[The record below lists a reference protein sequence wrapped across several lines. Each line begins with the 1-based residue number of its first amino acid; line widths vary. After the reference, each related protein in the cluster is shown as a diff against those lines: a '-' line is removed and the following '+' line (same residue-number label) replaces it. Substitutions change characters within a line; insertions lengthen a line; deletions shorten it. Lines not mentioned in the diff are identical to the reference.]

1 MIYQKELP
9 VRMEVDVV
17 VAGGGA
23 SGVAAAVSA
32 ARMGK
37 SVLLAEAGGALG
49 GVGTSGMVPAFAP
62 FDDGVHV
69 LCAGIGMEIRRQVS
83 THVPTNTYWTP
94 IDAEELKRTYDRV
107 TTDAGVKVLFFT
119 TVCDVLAADGH
130 IEGVVLTSKTGLY
143 AVKAKVFVDCTGDG
157 TLNALGGGSFEI
169 GNEEGKTMP
178 PTLCSQW
185 AGVDKDVYWSN
196 NIPAQLEKAIGDGVF
211 TYADRHLSGMF
222 IREGGVAGGN
232 IGHIFDND
240 PLDEES
246 LTRAMMWGR
255 ASMME
260 YVRFYREY
268 IKGCENARLIGTG
281 AMLGIRES
289 RRTVCDYMLSVGDYI
304 SRAEF
309 ADEIGRYCYP
319 VDIHIMNTKTDEM
332 ERFRQE
338 YENMRYQKGESY
350 GIPYRS
356 LTAASWDNLLTAGRC
371 MGTDRQMEAS
381 IRVMPGCFITGE
393 AAGTAA
399 ALAVDRASD
408 GCAADVR
415 TVDPALLQRTLA
427 GNGAYMREELMK

>member
-9 VRMEVDVV
+9 VRLEADVV

-23 SGVAAAVSA
+23 SGVAAAVAA

-49 GVGTSGMVPAFAP
+49 GVGTSGLVPAFAP
-62 FDDGVHV
+62 FDDGVNV
-69 LCAGIGMEIRRQVS
+69 LCGGIGMEIRRQVS
-83 THVPTNTYWTP
+83 VHVPTNTYWTP
-94 IDAEELKRTYDRV
+94 IDAEELKRTYDKV

-157 TLNALGGGSFEI
+157 TLNALGGGAFEI

-185 AGVDKDVYWSN
+185 AGVDKDAYWSN
-196 NIPAQLEKAIGDGVF
+196 NIPAQLEKAIEDGVF

-222 IREGGVAGGN
+222 LREGGVAGGN

-246 LTRAMMWGR
+246 LTKAMMWGR

-268 IKGCENARLIGTG
+268 IRGCENVRLVGTG

-289 RRTVCDYMLSVGDYI
+289 RRTVCDYMLSVSDYI
-304 SRAEF
+304 ARADF

-338 YENMRYQKGESY
+338 YENMRYEKGESY

-399 ALAVDRASD
+399 ALAVDQSAAVRAV
-408 GCAADVR
+408 DV
-415 TVDPALLQRTLA
+415 ALLQRTLA
-427 GNGAYMREELMK
+427 GNGAYVRSELIK

>member
-1 MIYQKELP
+1 
-9 VRMEVDVV
+9 
-17 VAGGGA
+17 
-23 SGVAAAVSA
+23 
-32 ARMGK
+32 
-37 SVLLAEAGGALG
+37 
-49 GVGTSGMVPAFAP
+49 
-62 FDDGVHV
+62 
-69 LCAGIGMEIRRQVS
+69 
-83 THVPTNTYWTP
+83 
-94 IDAEELKRTYDRV
+94 
-107 TTDAGVKVLFFT
+107 
-119 TVCDVLAADGH
+119 VLAADGH

-185 AGVDKDVYWSN
+185 AGVDRDAYWSN

-240 PLDEES
+240 PLDEQS
-246 LTRAMMWGR
+246 LTKAMMWGR
-255 ASMME
+255 ASMLE
-260 YVRFYREY
+260 YMRFYREY
-268 IKGCENARLIGTG
+268 IRGCENVRLVGTG

-289 RRTVCDYMLSVGDYI
+289 RRTVCDYMLSVSDYI
-304 SRAEF
+304 ARADF

-338 YENMRYQKGESY
+338 YENMRYEKGESY

-399 ALAVDRASD
+399 ALAVDHASD

-427 GNGAYMREELMK
+427 GNGAYVRSELIK

>member
-9 VRMEVDVV
+9 VRLEADVV

-23 SGVAAAVSA
+23 SGVAAAVAA

-62 FDDGVHV
+62 FDDGVNV
-69 LCAGIGMEIRRQVS
+69 LCGGIGMEIRRQVS
-83 THVPTNTYWTP
+83 VHVPTNTYWTP
-94 IDAEELKRTYDRV
+94 IDAEELKRTYDKV

-157 TLNALGGGSFEI
+157 TLNALGGGAFEI

-185 AGVDKDVYWSN
+185 AGVDKDAYWSN
-196 NIPAQLEKAIGDGVF
+196 NIPAQLEKAIEDGVF

-222 IREGGVAGGN
+222 LREGGVAGGN

-246 LTRAMMWGR
+246 LTKAMMWGR
-255 ASMME
+255 ASMLE
-260 YVRFYREY
+260 YMRFYREY
-268 IKGCENARLIGTG
+268 IRGCENVRLVGTG

-289 RRTVCDYMLSVGDYI
+289 RRTVCDYMLSVSDYI
-304 SRAEF
+304 ARADF

-338 YENMRYQKGESY
+338 YENMRYEKGESY

-399 ALAVDRASD
+399 ALAADH
-408 GCAADVR
+408 GTDVR
-415 TVDPALLQRTLA
+415 GVDVALLQRTLA
-427 GNGAYMREELMK
+427 GNGAYVREELIR

>member
-9 VRMEVDVV
+9 VRLEADVV

-23 SGVAAAVSA
+23 SGVAAAVAA

-49 GVGTSGMVPAFAP
+49 GVGTSGLVPAFAP
-62 FDDGVHV
+62 FDDGVNV
-69 LCAGIGMEIRRQVS
+69 LCGGIGMEIRRQVS
-83 THVPTNTYWTP
+83 VHVPTNTYWTP
-94 IDAEELKRTYDRV
+94 IDAEELKRTYDRIA
-107 TTDAGVKVLFFT
+107 TDAGVKVLFFT

-157 TLNALGGGSFEI
+157 TLNALGGGAFEI

-185 AGVDKDVYWSN
+185 AGVDRDAYWSN

-246 LTRAMMWGR
+246 LTKAMMWGR
-255 ASMME
+255 ASMLE
-260 YVRFYREY
+260 YMRFYREY
-268 IKGCENARLIGTG
+268 IRGCENVRLVGTG

-289 RRTVCDYMLSVGDYI
+289 RRTVCDYMLSVSDYI
-304 SRAEF
+304 ARADF

-399 ALAVDRASD
+399 ALAADH
-408 GCAADVR
+408 GTDVR
-415 TVDPALLQRTLA
+415 GVDVALLQRTLA
-427 GNGAYMREELMK
+427 GNGAYVREELIR

>member
-1 MIYQKELP
+1 MMIYQKELP
-9 VRMEVDVV
+9 VRMEMDVV

-23 SGVAAAVSA
+23 SGVAAAVAA

-37 SVLLAEAGGALG
+37 SVLLVDAGGALG

-62 FDDGVHV
+62 FDDGVNV

-83 THVPTNTYWTP
+83 THVPVNTYWTP
-94 IDAEELKRTYDRV
+94 IDAEELKRTYDKI
-107 TTDAGVKVLFFT
+107 TMDAGVKVLFFT
-119 TVCDVLAADGH
+119 TVCDVLASDGH
-130 IEGVVLTSKTGLY
+130 IEGVVLTSRTGLY

-157 TLNALGGGSFEI
+157 NLNALGGGQFEI

-185 AGVDKDVYWSN
+185 AGVDKSAYWSN
-196 NIPAQLEKAIGDGVF
+196 NIPAQLEKAIEDGVF
-211 TYADRHLSGMF
+211 TYADRHLTGMF
-222 IREGGVAGGN
+222 LLEGGVAGGN

-246 LTRAMMWGR
+246 LTKAMMWGR
-255 ASMME
+255 ASMVE
-260 YVRFYREY
+260 YTRFYREY

-281 AMLGIRES
+281 SMLGVRES
-289 RRTVCDYMLSVGDYI
+289 RRTVCEYMLSVEDYI
-304 SRAEF
+304 ARADF

-319 VDIHIMNTKTDEM
+319 VDIHIMNTTSDEM
-332 ERFRQE
+332 ERFRNE
-338 YENMRYQKGESY
+338 YINMRYEKGESY

-356 LTAASWDNLLTAGRC
+356 LVASSYDNLLTAGRC

-399 ALAVDRASD
+399 ALAADQ
-408 GCAADVR
+408 ADVR
-415 TVDPALLQRTLA
+415 AVDTVLLQRTLA
-427 GNGAYMREELMK
+427 GNGAYVREELVK

>member
-9 VRMEVDVV
+9 VRLEADVV

-23 SGVAAAVSA
+23 SGVAAAVAA

-49 GVGTSGMVPAFAP
+49 GVGTSGLVPAFAP
-62 FDDGVHV
+62 FDDGVNV
-69 LCAGIGMEIRRQVS
+69 LCGGIGMEIRRQVS
-83 THVPTNTYWTP
+83 VHVPTNTYWTP
-94 IDAEELKRTYDRV
+94 IDAEELKRTYDKV

-119 TVCDVLAADGH
+119 TVCDVLAADRH

-157 TLNALGGGSFEI
+157 TLNALGGGAFEI

-185 AGVDKDVYWSN
+185 AGVDKDAYWSN

-222 IREGGVAGGN
+222 VREGGVAGGN
-232 IGHIFDND
+232 IGHIFDNN

-246 LTRAMMWGR
+246 LTKAMMWGR
-255 ASMME
+255 ASMLE
-260 YVRFYREY
+260 YMRFYREY
-268 IKGCENARLIGTG
+268 IRGCENVRLVGTG

-289 RRTVCDYMLSVGDYI
+289 RRTVCDYMLSVEDYI
-304 SRAEF
+304 ARADF

-319 VDIHIMNTKTDEM
+319 VDIHIMNTKIDEM

-338 YENMRYQKGESY
+338 YENMRYEKGESY

-399 ALAVDRASD
+399 ALAADH
-408 GCAADVR
+408 GTDVR
-415 TVDPALLQRTLA
+415 AVDVALLQRTLA
-427 GNGAYMREELMK
+427 GNGAYVREELIG

>member
-9 VRMEVDVV
+9 VRLEADVV

-23 SGVAAAVSA
+23 SGVAAAVAA

-49 GVGTSGMVPAFAP
+49 GVGTSGLVPAFAP
-62 FDDGVHV
+62 FDDGVNV
-69 LCAGIGMEIRRQVS
+69 LCGGIGMEIRRQVS
-83 THVPTNTYWTP
+83 VHVPTNTYWTP
-94 IDAEELKRTYDRV
+94 IDAEELKRTYDKV

-119 TVCDVLAADGH
+119 TVCDVLAADRH

-157 TLNALGGGSFEI
+157 TLNALGGGAFEI

-185 AGVDKDVYWSN
+185 AGVDKDAYWSN

-222 IREGGVAGGN
+222 VREGGVAGGN
-232 IGHIFDND
+232 IGHIFDNN

-246 LTRAMMWGR
+246 MTKAMMWGR
-255 ASMME
+255 ASMLE
-260 YVRFYREY
+260 YMRFYREY
-268 IKGCENARLIGTG
+268 IRGCENVRLVGTG

-289 RRTVCDYMLSVGDYI
+289 RRTVCDYMLSVEDYI
-304 SRAEF
+304 ARADF

-319 VDIHIMNTKTDEM
+319 VDIHIMNTKIDEM

-338 YENMRYQKGESY
+338 YENMRYEKGESY

-399 ALAVDRASD
+399 ALAADH
-408 GCAADVR
+408 GTDVR
-415 TVDPALLQRTLA
+415 AVDVALLQRTLA
-427 GNGAYMREELMK
+427 GNGAYVREELIG

>member
-9 VRMEVDVV
+9 VRLEADVV

-23 SGVAAAVSA
+23 SGVAAAVAA

-49 GVGTSGMVPAFAP
+49 GVGTSGLVPAFAP
-62 FDDGVHV
+62 FDDGVNV
-69 LCAGIGMEIRRQVS
+69 LCGGIGMEIRRQVS
-83 THVPTNTYWTP
+83 VHVPTNTYWTP
-94 IDAEELKRTYDRV
+94 IDAEELKRTYDKV

-157 TLNALGGGSFEI
+157 TLNALGGGAFEI

-185 AGVDKDVYWSN
+185 AGVDRDAYWSN

-222 IREGGVAGGN
+222 VREGGVAGGN

-246 LTRAMMWGR
+246 LTKAMMWGR
-255 ASMME
+255 ASMLE
-260 YVRFYREY
+260 YMRFYREY
-268 IKGCENARLIGTG
+268 IRGCENVRLVGTG

-289 RRTVCDYMLSVGDYI
+289 RRTVCDYMLSVSDYI
-304 SRAEF
+304 ARADF

-338 YENMRYQKGESY
+338 YENMRYEKGESY

-399 ALAVDRASD
+399 ALAADH
-408 GCAADVR
+408 GTDVR
-415 TVDPALLQRTLA
+415 GVDVALLQRTLA
-427 GNGAYMREELMK
+427 GNGAYVREELIR

>member
-9 VRMEVDVV
+9 VRLEADVV

-23 SGVAAAVSA
+23 SGVAAAVAA

-49 GVGTSGMVPAFAP
+49 GVGTSGLVPAFAP
-62 FDDGVHV
+62 FDDGVNV
-69 LCAGIGMEIRRQVS
+69 LCGGIGMEIRRQVS
-83 THVPTNTYWTP
+83 VHVPTNTYWTP
-94 IDAEELKRTYDRV
+94 IDAEELKRTYDRI

-185 AGVDKDVYWSN
+185 AGVDRDAYWSN
-196 NIPAQLEKAIGDGVF
+196 NIPAQLEKAIEDGVF

-222 IREGGVAGGN
+222 VREGGVAGGN

-246 LTRAMMWGR
+246 LTKAMMWGR
-255 ASMME
+255 ASMLE
-260 YVRFYREY
+260 YMRFYREY
-268 IKGCENARLIGTG
+268 IRGCENVRLVGTG

-289 RRTVCDYMLSVGDYI
+289 RRTVCDYMLSVSDYI
-304 SRAEF
+304 ARADF

-332 ERFRQE
+332 ERFRKE
-338 YENMRYQKGESY
+338 YENMRYEKGESY

-399 ALAVDRASD
+399 ALAVEH
-408 GCAADVR
+408 GTDVR
-415 TVDPALLQRTLA
+415 AVDVALLQRTLA
-427 GNGAYMREELMK
+427 GNGAYVREELIR

>member
-9 VRMEVDVV
+9 VRLEADVV

-23 SGVAAAVSA
+23 SGVAAAVAA

-49 GVGTSGMVPAFAP
+49 GVGTSGLVPAFAP
-62 FDDGVHV
+62 FDDGVNV

-83 THVPTNTYWTP
+83 VHVPTNTYWTP
-94 IDAEELKRTYDRV
+94 IDAEELKRTYDKV
-107 TTDAGVKVLFFT
+107 TMEAGVKVLFFT

-185 AGVDKDVYWSN
+185 AGVDKDAYWSN
-196 NIPAQLEKAIGDGVF
+196 NIPAQLEKAIEDGVF

-222 IREGGVAGGN
+222 VREGGVAGGN

-246 LTRAMMWGR
+246 LTKAMMWGR

-268 IKGCENARLIGTG
+268 IRGCENVRLVGTG

-289 RRTVCDYMLSVGDYI
+289 RRTVCDYMLSVSDYI
-304 SRAEF
+304 ARADF

-338 YENMRYQKGESY
+338 YENMRYEKGESY

-399 ALAVDRASD
+399 ALAADTRQ
-408 GCAADVR
+408 ADVR
-415 TVDPALLQRTLA
+415 AVDPVLLQRTLA
-427 GNGAYMREELMK
+427 GNGAYVRSELIK

>member
-9 VRMEVDVV
+9 VRLEADVV

-23 SGVAAAVSA
+23 SGVAAAVAA

-49 GVGTSGMVPAFAP
+49 GVGTSGLVPAFAP
-62 FDDGVHV
+62 FDDGVNV
-69 LCAGIGMEIRRQVS
+69 LCGGIGMEIRRQVS
-83 THVPTNTYWTP
+83 VHVPTNTYWTP
-94 IDAEELKRTYDRV
+94 IDAEELKRTYDKV

-185 AGVDKDVYWSN
+185 AGVDRDAYWSN

-246 LTRAMMWGR
+246 LTKAMMWGR
-255 ASMME
+255 ASMLE
-260 YVRFYREY
+260 YMRFYREY
-268 IKGCENARLIGTG
+268 IRGCENVRLVGTG

-289 RRTVCDYMLSVGDYI
+289 RRTVCDYMLSVSDYI
-304 SRAEF
+304 ARADF

-338 YENMRYQKGESY
+338 YENMRYEKGESY

-399 ALAVDRASD
+399 ALAADH
-408 GCAADVR
+408 GTDVR
-415 TVDPALLQRTLA
+415 GVDVALLQRTLA
-427 GNGAYMREELMK
+427 GNGAYVRSELIK

>member
-9 VRMEVDVV
+9 VRLEADIV

-23 SGVAAAVSA
+23 SGVAAAVAA

-37 SVLLAEAGGALG
+37 SVLLVESGGALG
-49 GVGTSGMVPAFAP
+49 GVGTTGLVPAFAP
-62 FDDGVHV
+62 FGDGVNV
-69 LCAGIGMEIRRQVS
+69 LCGGIGMEIRRQVS
-83 THVPTNTYWTP
+83 LHVPMETAWTP
-94 IDAEELKRTYDRV
+94 IDTEELKRTYDII
-107 TTDAGVKVLFFT
+107 TTEAGVKVLFFT
-119 TVCDVLAADGH
+119 TVCDVLAAEGH

-143 AVKAKVFVDCTGDG
+143 AVKAKIFVDCTGDG
-157 TLNALGGGSFEI
+157 TLNALGGGAFEI

-196 NIPAQLEKAIGDGVF
+196 NIPAQLEKAIEDGVF
-211 TYADRHLSGMF
+211 TYADRHLTGMF
-222 IREGGVAGGN
+222 LQEGGMAGGN

-240 PLDEES
+240 PLDEQS
-246 LTRAMMWGR
+246 LTKAMMWGR

-268 IKGCENARLIGTG
+268 VKGCENVRLVGT
-281 AMLGIRES
+281 ASMLGIRES
-289 RRTVCDYMLSVGDYI
+289 RRTVCDYMLSVEDYI
-304 SRAEF
+304 ARADF

-338 YENMRYQKGESY
+338 YIHMRYEPGESY

-356 LTAASWDNLLTAGRC
+356 LTAVSWDNLLTAGRC

-399 ALAVDRASD
+399 ALALDQET
-408 GCAADVR
+408 DVR
-415 TVDPALLQRTLA
+415 AVDVALLQRTLA
-427 GNGAYMREELMK
+427 GNGAYMREELVK

>member
-9 VRMEVDVV
+9 VRLEADVV

-23 SGVAAAVSA
+23 SGVAAAVAA

-49 GVGTSGMVPAFAP
+49 GVGTSGLVPAFAP
-62 FDDGVHV
+62 FDDGVNV
-69 LCAGIGMEIRRQVS
+69 LCGGIGMEIRRQVS
-83 THVPTNTYWTP
+83 VHVPTNTYWTP
-94 IDAEELKRTYDRV
+94 IDAEELKRTYDKV

-157 TLNALGGGSFEI
+157 TLNALGGGAFEI

-185 AGVDKDVYWSN
+185 AGVDRDAYWSN

-246 LTRAMMWGR
+246 LTKAMMWGR
-255 ASMME
+255 ASMLE
-260 YVRFYREY
+260 YMRFYREY
-268 IKGCENARLIGTG
+268 IRGCENVRLVGTG

-289 RRTVCDYMLSVGDYI
+289 RRTVCDYMLSVSDYI
-304 SRAEF
+304 ARADF

-338 YENMRYQKGESY
+338 YENMRYEKGESY

-399 ALAVDRASD
+399 ALAADTRQ
-408 GCAADVR
+408 ADVR
-415 TVDPALLQRTLA
+415 GVDVALLQRTLA
-427 GNGAYMREELMK
+427 GNGAYVREELIR

>member
-9 VRMEVDVV
+9 VRLEADVV

-23 SGVAAAVSA
+23 SGVAAAVAA

-49 GVGTSGMVPAFAP
+49 GVGTTGMVPAFAP
-62 FDDGVHV
+62 FDDGVNV
-69 LCAGIGMEIRRQVS
+69 LCGGIGMEIRRQVS
-83 THVPTNTYWTP
+83 AHVPTNTYWTP
-94 IDAEELKRTYDRV
+94 IDAEELKRTYDKV
-107 TTDAGVKVLFFT
+107 TTEAGVKVLFFT
-119 TVCDVLAADGH
+119 TVCDVLAKDGH

-143 AVKAKVFVDCTGDG
+143 AVTAKVFVDCTGDG
-157 TLNALGGGSFEI
+157 TLNALGGGAFEI

-185 AGVDKDVYWSN
+185 AGVDKDAYWSN
-196 NIPAQLEKAIGDGVF
+196 NIPAQLEKAIEDGVF

-222 IREGGVAGGN
+222 VREGGVAGGN
-232 IGHIFDND
+232 IGHIFDNN

-246 LTRAMMWGR
+246 LTKAMMWGR
-255 ASMME
+255 ASMLE
-260 YVRFYREY
+260 YMRFYREY
-268 IKGCENARLIGTG
+268 IRGCENVRLVGTG

-304 SRAEF
+304 ARADF

-338 YENMRYQKGESY
+338 YENMRYEKGESY

-381 IRVMPGCFITGE
+381 IRVMPGCYITGE

-399 ALAVDRASD
+399 ALAADH
-408 GCAADVR
+408 GTDVR
-415 TVDPALLQRTLA
+415 GVDVVLLQRTLA
-427 GNGAYMREELMK
+427 GNGAYVRSELIK

>member
-9 VRMEVDVV
+9 VRLEADVV

-23 SGVAAAVSA
+23 SGVAAAVAA

-62 FDDGVHV
+62 FDDGVNV
-69 LCAGIGMEIRRQVS
+69 LCGGIGMEIRRQVS
-83 THVPTNTYWTP
+83 VHVPTNTYWTP
-94 IDAEELKRTYDRV
+94 IDAEELKRTYDKV

-157 TLNALGGGSFEI
+157 TLNALGGGAFEI

-185 AGVDKDVYWSN
+185 AGVDKDAYWSN
-196 NIPAQLEKAIGDGVF
+196 NIPAQLEKAIEDGVF

-222 IREGGVAGGN
+222 LREGGVAGGN

-246 LTRAMMWGR
+246 LTKAMMWGR

-260 YVRFYREY
+260 YMRFYREY
-268 IKGCENARLIGTG
+268 IRGCENVRLVGTG

-289 RRTVCDYMLSVGDYI
+289 RRTVCDYMLSVSDYI
-304 SRAEF
+304 ARADF

-338 YENMRYQKGESY
+338 YENMRYEKGESY

-399 ALAVDRASD
+399 ALAADH
-408 GCAADVR
+408 GTDVR
-415 TVDPALLQRTLA
+415 GVDVALLQRTLA
-427 GNGAYMREELMK
+427 GNGAYVREELIR

>member
-9 VRMEVDVV
+9 VRLEADVV

-23 SGVAAAVSA
+23 SGVAAAVAA

-49 GVGTSGMVPAFAP
+49 GVGTSGLVPAFAP
-62 FDDGVHV
+62 FDDGVNV
-69 LCAGIGMEIRRQVS
+69 LCGGIGMEIRRQVS
-83 THVPTNTYWTP
+83 VHVPTNTYWTP
-94 IDAEELKRTYDRV
+94 IDAEELKRTYDKV
-107 TTDAGVKVLFFT
+107 TMDAGVKVLFFT

-157 TLNALGGGSFEI
+157 TLNALGGGAFEI

-185 AGVDKDVYWSN
+185 AGVDRDAYWSN

-246 LTRAMMWGR
+246 LTKAMMWGR
-255 ASMME
+255 ASMLE
-260 YVRFYREY
+260 YMRFYREY
-268 IKGCENARLIGTG
+268 IRGCENVRLVGTG

-289 RRTVCDYMLSVGDYI
+289 RRTVCDYMLSVSDYI
-304 SRAEF
+304 ARADF

-338 YENMRYQKGESY
+338 YENMRYEKGESY

-399 ALAVDRASD
+399 ALAADH
-408 GCAADVR
+408 GTDVR
-415 TVDPALLQRTLA
+415 GVDVALLQRTLA
-427 GNGAYMREELMK
+427 GNGAYVREELIR